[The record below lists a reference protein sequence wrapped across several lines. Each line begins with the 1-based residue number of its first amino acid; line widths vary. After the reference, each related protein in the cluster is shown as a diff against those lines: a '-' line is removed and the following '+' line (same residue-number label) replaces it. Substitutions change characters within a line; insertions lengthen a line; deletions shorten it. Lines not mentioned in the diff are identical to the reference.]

1 MLVAISLTYSWRNFR
16 LLIGVIRR
24 GNPDLE
30 LDGLPLRIWRALI
43 LLISQRP
50 MFRTRLVTG
59 ILHALI
65 VWGFLY
71 YLLVNVG
78 DIMHGLIPNMNS
90 MGTGLLSGL
99 YRLGAD
105 IVTLF
110 ILISVIYFFVRRFV
124 VPSRKLDFAA
134 NVVLQPG
141 VKTRIRNDSL
151 VVYLFIL
158 LHVGFR
164 IVNVSAGIALHGED
178 VWQPFASILAK
189 NLTHFSFY
197 NLIALERIGWWMSI
211 GSIFAFIPYFPLS
224 KHIHLIAA
232 PINYLLKPHRTSLG
246 ALPPIDFEDED
257 IQELGVQR
265 LEQLGQS
272 QLIDAFA
279 CIMCNRCQ
287 DVCPAYVTG
296 KELSPAAL
304 EVNKRHMINIDMAA
318 IAAGESTEPL
328 LDHAISSSAL
338 WACTTCGA
346 CVDICPVGNEP
357 MFDIVDLRRHQV
369 LTTGEFPN
377 SLQNAFNGMER
388 QGNPWQA
395 NEDRMAWCAGLNV
408 PTVEDNPNFEYLYWV
423 GCAATYDPIA
433 KGVARSFVKILNA
446 ANVNYAVLGAQERC
460 TGDTARRSGHEYLFS
475 EMATRNISTLSS
487 VRARKIVVTCP
498 HCLHTLGAEYVQ
510 FGCDLEVVHHT
521 TLINDL
527 INSGSLDLN
536 SKSDEHQTITFH
548 DPCYLGRH
556 NGVFDDPRSVLESGG
571 VKLTEMDRNKK
582 DSFCCGAGGG
592 QMWKEE
598 EPGRKSVSAE
608 RLAEAK
614 STGAD
619 VIAVACPFCRV
630 MMNDA
635 NSTDGDT
642 IQIKDVAEIVAESI
656 AE

>member
-1 MLVAISLTYSWRNFR
+1 MLF
-16 LLIGVIRR
+16 GVVRR
-24 GNPDLE
+24 GNPDIE
-30 LDGLPLRIWRALI
+30 LDGLPLRIWRSLVI
-43 LLISQRP
+43 LISQRP
-50 MFRTRLVTG
+50 VWRTRPVTG

-78 DIMHGLIPNMNS
+78 DLMYGFIPRIQYK
-90 MGTGLLSGL
+90 GTGLLSGL

-110 ILISVIYFFVRRFV
+110 ILISVIYFFARRFV
-124 VPSRKLDFAA
+124 VRSRKLDFAP
-134 NVVLQPG
+134 NVMLQSG

-164 IVNVSAGIALHGED
+164 IASVSAGIALHGQD
-178 VWQPFASILAK
+178 VWQPFASMLSIK
-189 NLTHFSFY
+189 LTHFSLDT
-197 NLIALERIGWWMSI
+197 LIALEHIGWWISI
-211 GSIFAFIPYFPLS
+211 GSILVFIPYFPLS

-232 PINYLLKPHRTSLG
+232 PINHLLKPKRTSLG

-265 LEQLGQS
+265 IEQLGQS

-296 KELSPAAL
+296 KDLSPAAL

-328 LDHAISSSAL
+328 LDNAISSSAL

-346 CVDICPVGNEP
+346 CIDICPVGNEP
-357 MFDIVDLRRHQV
+357 MFDIVDLRRYQV

-433 KGVARSFVKILNA
+433 KEVARSFIKILNA
-446 ANVNYAVLGAQERC
+446 ANVNYAVLGDRECC
-460 TGDTARRSGHEYLFS
+460 TGDTARRSGHEYLFF
-475 EMATRNISTLSS
+475 EMASQNIDTLSS
-487 VRARKIVVTCP
+487 VSARKIIVTCP
-498 HCLHTLGAEYVQ
+498 HCLHSLGAEYVQ
-510 FGCDLEVVHHT
+510 FGCDFEVIHHT
-521 TLINDL
+521 TLISEL
-527 INSGSLDLN
+527 ISSGMLDMSMKN
-536 SKSDEHQTITFH
+536 EEYKTITFH

-556 NGVFDDPRSVLESGG
+556 NGIFDDPRSVLESGG
-571 VKLTEMDRNKK
+571 VQLTEMPRNKQ

-598 EPGRKSVSAE
+598 EPGRESVSAE

-635 NSTDGDT
+635 NRTDGET
-642 IQIKDVAEIVAESI
+642 IQIKDVAEIVADSI
-656 AE
+656 AD

>member
-1 MLVAISLTYSWRNFR
+1 MVAISLAFSWRNFR
-16 LLIGVIRR
+16 WLVGVIRR

-30 LDGLPLRIWRALI
+30 LDGLPLRIWRALVV
-43 LLISQRP
+43 LISQRP
-50 MFRTRLVTG
+50 VLRTRLVTG

-71 YLLVNVG
+71 YLLVNIG
-78 DIMHGLIPNMNS
+78 DIMRGFIPKMNS
-90 MGTGLLSGL
+90 IGIGLLSGL

-124 VPSRKLDFAA
+124 IPSRKLDFAP
-134 NVVLQPG
+134 NVLLQPG

-151 VVYLFIL
+151 AVYLFIL

-164 IVNVSAGIALHGED
+164 VASVSAGIALHGQD

-189 NLTHFSFY
+189 NLIYFSFD
-197 NLIALERIGWWMSI
+197 NLIALERIGWWMNI
-211 GSIFAFIPYFPLS
+211 GSIFVFIPYFPLS

-232 PINYLLKPHRTSLG
+232 PINHLLKPHRTSLG

-296 KELSPAAL
+296 KELSPAAM

-328 LDHAISSSAL
+328 LDNAISSSAL
-338 WACTTCGA
+338 WGCTTCGA

-357 MFDIVDLRRHQV
+357 MFDIVDLRRYQV

-423 GCAATYDPIA
+423 GCAATYEPIA
-433 KGVARSFVKILNA
+433 KEVARSFVKILNA
-446 ANVNYAVLGAQERC
+446 ANVNYAVLGAQECC
-460 TGDTARRSGHEYLFS
+460 TGDAARRSGHEHLFF
-475 EMATRNISTLSS
+475 EMATKNISTLSS

-498 HCLHTLGAEYVQ
+498 HCLHSLGAEYSQ
-510 FGCDLEVVHHT
+510 FGGDFEVVHHT

-527 INSGSLDLN
+527 INSGMLDIK

-556 NGVFDDPRSVLESGG
+556 NGIFDDPRSVLESGG

-635 NSTDGDT
+635 NRTDGDN
-642 IQIKDVAEIVAESI
+642 IQIKDVAEIVADSI
-656 AE
+656 AD